1 MNYID
6 WLMAVLER
14 ETELAKIILACEK
27 KFCLLTAGERGG
39 VSVI

>member
-14 ETELAKIILACEK
+14 ETELAKIILAK
-27 KFCLLTAGERGG
+27 RLLVRRSS
-39 VSVI
+39 VS